1 MHVRI
6 NVMLCSYVHSI
17 YFSHKLHQE
26 CILQSTVMVIRCP
39 PMVIKVSSHG
49 NKVSSH
55 GNKVSSHGN
64 KVSSHGFRP
73 FLLRDIVA
81 EVCLLYKYLSH
92 YLQLL
97 KKLMH
102 VELQLHMK

>member
-1 MHVRI
+1 
-6 NVMLCSYVHSI
+6 
-17 YFSHKLHQE
+17 
-26 CILQSTVMVIRCP
+26 MVIRCP
-39 PMVIKVSSHG
+39 PMHGNKVSSHGNKVTSHG

-102 VELQLHMK
+102 VELK

>member
-6 NVMLCSYVHSI
+6 NVTLCSYVHSI

-39 PMVIKVSSHG
+39 PMVSDHFYVS
-49 NKVSSH
+49 
-55 GNKVSSHGN
+55 
-64 KVSSHGFRP
+64 
-73 FLLRDIVA
+73 RDNVA
-81 EVCLLYKYLSH
+81 EVCLLYPCNCNISAMIM
-92 YLQLL
+92 QLL

-102 VELQLHMK
+102 VELAEILLLHQ